1 MKKYVLAL
9 IIILLLSLNSVSAE
23 KTILVDKYHDTDNW
37 WGDPQGTGSIL
48 FQELSAMGF
57 NNKVITEPF
66 SDETLKGT
74 NIVVLWNP
82 NNPLEES
89 EINALVKYVENG
101 GSILVLGSNE
111 MDMIEPTRESINKLL
126 ENFDIRIMK
135 NGTDDPTNR
144 KGCSCTPIIHNL
156 ADHPTTEGI
165 ESIILYK
172 PASLE
177 IKGKA
182 IAIAKGDNDT
192 FSIGSEPV
200 GGENVVV
207 VAVSQK
213 GSGKVAV
220 IGSSFIFDNGKIGDM
235 NNKQFSKNLFTWLG
249 NTSNQVIPT
258 WALYL
263 SLIIILFAAYIV
275 YLKKKNTK
283 KQD

>member
-1 MKKYVLAL
+1 MKKYVISL
-9 IIILLLSLNSVSAE
+9 IILLLTLNLVSAE

-57 NNKVITEPF
+57 NNKVLNGPF
-66 SDETLKGT
+66 SQDTLKGSD
-74 NIVVLWNP
+74 IVVLWNP
-82 NNPLEES
+82 NNPLDDS
-89 EINALVKYVENG
+89 EITALVKYVEGG
-101 GSILVLGSNE
+101 GSILVLGSHE
-111 MDMIEPTRESINKLL
+111 ADMIEPTRESINSLL
-126 ENFDIRIMK
+126 GHFDIRIMK

-156 ADHPTTEGI
+156 SKHPTTEGI
-165 ESIILYK
+165 NSIILYK

-177 IKGKA
+177 IKNKA
-182 IAIAKGDNDT
+182 IAIARGDNDT
-192 FSIGSEPV
+192 FSIGSEPI
-200 GGENVVV
+200 GGENVIV

-235 NNKQFSKNLFTWLG
+235 DNKVFAKNLFTWLG
-249 NTSNQVIPT
+249 DTSNQSIPS

-263 SLIIILFAAYIV
+263 SLVIIIFAAYII
-275 YLKKKNTK
+275 YLKKKNTE